1 MKTAILLAFAV
12 ILLSGC
18 SDFIGTEVK
27 QEARA
32 SKPSPADVS
41 TKRNYDDNIVKGD
54 TSKAAPIEPA
64 K

>member
-1 MKTAILLAFAV
+1 MKTAILLAFA
-12 ILLSGC
+12 IISLSGC

-41 TKRNYDDNIVKGD
+41 TKHNYDEVIVKGD
-54 TSKAAPIEPA
+54 TSKAAPTEPD

>member
-1 MKTAILLAFAV
+1 MKTVLILVFAIFS
-12 ILLSGC
+12 ISGC

-41 TKRNYDDNIVKGD
+41 TKHNYDEVIVKGD
-54 TSKAAPIEPA
+54 TSKAAPTEPD